1 MSMIPEE
8 LEFESEQD
16 SLLFLAEFTG
26 LGYNRMLDFTLKD
39 IKKMAATAIKALS
52 TMDVTS
58 KLPESITLK
67 GQRFCLVDPEKIGI
81 GWHIDW
87 NKSAMQKA
95 IEKDPV
101 RLACLFYLPE
111 GYNYSDVDQNGNI
124 THPIASR
131 YELFKEEFP
140 LDLFIRCT
148 NFFLVRSLT
157 STRRSMVREIAQKN
171 RRKINTGMAVLN
183 LFNGKARLKL
193 S

>member
-1 MSMIPEE
+1 
-8 LEFESEQD
+8 
-16 SLLFLAEFTG
+16 
-26 LGYNRMLDFTLKD
+26 
-39 IKKMAATAIKALS
+39 MAATAIKAMS
-52 TMDVTS
+52 NMDVTS

-67 GQRFCLVDPEKIGI
+67 GQRFCLVDPGKVGI

-87 NKSAMQKA
+87 NSSAKQKT

-111 GYNYSDVDQNGNI
+111 GYNYSDVDANGNI

-148 NFFLVRSLT
+148 NFFLKRSLT
-157 STRRSMVREIAQKN
+157 LTKRSMVREIARRS
-171 RRKINTGMAVLN
+171 RRKINTGVAVLN
-183 LFNGKARLKL
+183 LFNGKPQLKL